1 MWYIGAKVEK
11 HHGKYKREAVDG
23 NDERERE
30 KRERER
36 DRGRG
41 GELDGII
48 HSSLPTASTA
58 HRALSENL
66 TENGVVFVFV
76 DVVNA
81 DVSVRWVS

>member
-1 MWYIGAKVEK
+1 MWNIGAKVEK

-30 KRERER
+30 KREREI
-36 DRGRG
+36 GRG
-41 GELDGII
+41 GELDSII